1 MKKYAIIVAGGSG
14 TRFGSTLPKQF
25 IPLGGVPVLMRTI
38 KAFADYDRDINIV
51 VALPSEHLT
60 LWGDLCASRN
70 FDVPHKVVEG
80 GANRFESVRNALF
93 AINETECL
101 VAVHDGARPLVT
113 VRVMEEAI
121 AAAAQYGA
129 AAPAIPVHDTI
140 KVAQNGIVTQTP
152 DRSTLFAVQT
162 PQVFRTEAIRT
173 ALRAALEKNLPLT
186 DDCSAMEAAGY
197 PVHLTAGEE
206 ENLKITVPSDLIL
219 AEAILKRRE
228 NP

>member
-60 LWGDLCASRN
+60 LWGDLCALRN

-93 AINETECL
+93 AVNETECL
-101 VAVHDGARPLVT
+101 VAVHDGARPLVSRQ
-113 VRVMEEAI
+113 VI
-121 AAAAQYGA
+121 AAGFETAARCGT
-129 AAPAIPVHDTI
+129 AIP
-140 KVAQNGIVTQTP
+140 
-152 DRSTLFAVQT
+152 
-162 PQVFRTEAIRT
+162 
-173 ALRAALEKNLPLT
+173 
-186 DDCSAMEAAGY
+186 
-197 PVHLTAGEE
+197 
-206 ENLKITVPSDLIL
+206 TVPVTDSIRQLDRNGRP
-219 AEAILKRRE
+219 KREPRVACSRTDTADI
-228 NP
+228 PR

>member
-1 MKKYAIIVAGGSG
+1 MKKGCSAVIVAAG
-14 TRFGSTLPKQF
+14 TAQRMCGIDKMMT
-25 IPLGGVPVLMRTI
+25 PLGGVPLLLRTLRALAASEKI
-38 KAFADYDRDINIV
+38 TDIIIVTRKELVQEARELCEQDAKRICAV
-51 VALPSEHLT
+51 VAGGS
-60 LWGDLCASRN
+60 SR
-70 FDVPHKVVEG
+70 
-80 GANRFESVRNALF
+80 AESVLRGLEAVR
-93 AINETECL
+93 TEL
-101 VAVHDGARPLVT
+101 VAIHDGARPLVSM
-113 VRVMEEAI
+113 RVIEEVI
-121 AAAAQYGA
+121 AAAEKYGA

-140 KVAQNGIVTQTP
+140 KVAQNGIVAQTP

-162 PQVFRTEAIRT
+162 PQVFRTETIRT
-173 ALRAALEKNLPLT
+173 ALQAALEKNLPLT